1 MDTISRDAS
10 EVRDAYQRLTE
21 KFRTLWL
28 FHQFLQGMQAVL
40 PGESPASVGPAFGPL
55 YEQIKAVKEAR
66 ETRESAASLA
76 EIERLS
82 AALDGLHETL
92 LVEDRKVP
100 PHVLRQFFEKTGRDE
115 EKDLIPLLRFY
126 FYASQLLPDDLDK
139 VDFLLTRAGA
149 RRTPDGGLEL
159 RPGVELET
167 LCAALLALTRR
178 EPADPGEVRSVVNIL
193 EVLRQDV
200 ESCARFEDLIRKKPL
215 ENIRTLKRRL
225 GNAFFSPEVLKA
237 LLASNVAAKRKFQTL
252 CRREEN
258 RILQKSRDLLAME
271 KEAALDPRFATAE
284 FTAEFARF
292 KRENEEFERQ
302 SRRRGVRARDV
313 RRLREAIHRILLK
326 VEPAAAPDFDITDT
340 TTGRRRASTPV
351 SPAVPGPRPPA
362 ATRPPAAPAWQAES
376 DPVTAAVAAK
386 ILHAADLVGEGIG
399 PGRAATSEAVANLN
413 LEPWEFRAAL
423 DVVKRAHPS
432 AHAPDPVARLLV
444 NAAALRIRMDEE
456 ARELR
461 GFLEGNRAAVPP
473 EGLAT
478 AAACLERSQEL
489 DWLFRSALH
498 EAEEAGNA
506 ERHLQ
511 LTRSR
516 FRHLRA
522 FAGLWLLQNALGG

>member
-1 MDTISRDAS
+1 R
-10 EVRDAYQRLTE
+10 
-21 KFRTLWL
+21 
-28 FHQFLQGMQAVL
+28 
-40 PGESPASVGPAFGPL
+40 
-55 YEQIKAVKEAR
+55 
-66 ETRESAASLA
+66 
-76 EIERLS
+76 
-82 AALDGLHETL
+82 
-92 LVEDRKVP
+92 
-100 PHVLRQFFEKTGRDE
+100 
-115 EKDLIPLLRFY
+115 
-126 FYASQLLPDDLDK
+126 
-139 VDFLLTRAGA
+139 RA
-149 RRTPDGGLEL
+149 PDGGLEL

-215 ENIRTLKRRL
+215 ENIRTLKRRM

-313 RRLREAIHRILLK
+313 RRLKEAIHRILLK
-326 VEPAAAPDFDITDT
+326 VEPTAAPDFDTTDST
-340 TTGRRRASTPV
+340 SGTRRRSSPA
-351 SPAVPGPRPPA
+351 SPAVPGPRTPA
-362 ATRPPAAPAWQAES
+362 PTPASSWRAES
-376 DPVTAAVAAK
+376 DPLTTAVAAR
-386 ILHAADLVGEGIG
+386 ILHAADLVGDGIG
-399 PGRAATSEAVANLN
+399 PGRAATSEPLANFK
-413 LEPWEFRAAL
+413 LEPWEVRAAL
-423 DVVKRAHPS
+423 DVVKHARAPGN
-432 AHAPDPVARLLV
+432 APDPVTRLLV

-456 ARELR
+456 ARQLR
-461 GFLEGNRAAVPP
+461 GGLEGDHTAVPP
-473 EGLAT
+473 ADLAA
-478 AAACLERSQEL
+478 AAACLARSQEL
-489 DWLFRSALH
+489 DWLFRAALL